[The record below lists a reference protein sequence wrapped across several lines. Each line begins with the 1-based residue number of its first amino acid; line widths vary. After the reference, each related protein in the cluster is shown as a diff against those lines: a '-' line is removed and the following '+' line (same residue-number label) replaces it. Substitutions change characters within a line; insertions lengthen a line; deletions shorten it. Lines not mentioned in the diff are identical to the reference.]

1 MKNVALRAASGAIY
15 VAVIVAAILCGQPA
29 FLCLCLLLGV
39 LAMLEFNKM
48 CQPSDDSAMRWW
60 VLGVDVVA
68 VLAIIWWFA
77 IAMYLYL
84 PVRLAMAVFDKRSEA
99 LRSAAFSMLGVIYIG
114 MGLGALEVLYT
125 NDMLIGAGKYPVLMF
140 FIMIWLNDTGAF
152 CVGSQIGRRRLCE
165 RLSPKKSWEGFWGG
179 MAFCALF
186 GIAAYYLV
194 PGNNL
199 SLWGWIAIGVAVS
212 ALSTV
217 GDLFES
223 LIKRTV
229 GVKDSGNL
237 IPGHGGILDRI
248 DSLLFVAPGLAAI
261 FFACLYCMIL
271 LT

>member
-1 MKNVALRAASGAIY
+1 MKNVVLRASSGAIY
-15 VAVIVAAILCGQPA
+15 VAVIVAAIFCGQPA
-29 FLCLCLLLGV
+29 FLLLCVLFGI

-48 CQPSDDSAMRWW
+48 CQPHDSSAIRWW
-60 VLGVDVVA
+60 ILVLDILAVVSIIAGVINA
-68 VLAIIWWFA
+68 L
-77 IAMYLYL
+77 YLYL
-84 PVRLAMAVFDKRSEA
+84 PVRLSMAVFDKRAEA
-99 LRSAAFSMLGVIYIG
+99 LRSAAFSMLGVAYIG
-114 MGLGALEVLYT
+114 FGLEALELLYQ
-125 NDMLIGAGKYPVLMF
+125 NNILLYAGKYPVLMF

-186 GIAAYYLV
+186 GIVAYYVV
-194 PGNNL
+194 PDNL
-199 SLWGWIAIGVAVS
+199 IPLAGWIGIGVAVS

-261 FFACLYCMIL
+261 FYIFVLYNIIYV
-271 LT
+271 

>member
-48 CQPSDDSAMRWW
+48 CQPSGDSAMRWW

-84 PVRLAMAVFDKRSEA
+84 PVRLAMAVFDKRPEA
-99 LRSAAFSMLGVIYIG
+99 LRSAAFSMLGGYLYRHGPWRARSAVHQRYAHWCRQISR
-114 MGLGALEVLYT
+114 AHVLHH
-125 NDMLIGAGKYPVLMF
+125 DMAQRHRSLLRGFADWTPPLVRNVF
-140 FIMIWLNDTGAF
+140 
-152 CVGSQIGRRRLCE
+152 
-165 RLSPKKSWEGFWGG
+165 SPKKSWEGFWGG

-261 FFACLYCMIL
+261 FFACLYCMI
-271 LT
+271 